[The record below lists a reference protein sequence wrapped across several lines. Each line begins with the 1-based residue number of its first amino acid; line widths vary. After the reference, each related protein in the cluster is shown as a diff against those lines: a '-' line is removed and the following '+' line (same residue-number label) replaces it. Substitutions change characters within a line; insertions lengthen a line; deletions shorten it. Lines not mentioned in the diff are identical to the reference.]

1 MIGGITLDILHAVI
15 LIPATGLLLA
25 TVILLAEIV
34 ASFAG
39 SSRSW
44 NGASRP
50 TGSYV
55 VLVPA
60 HNEVG
65 TIEPTLAALSEQ
77 VDSHGRILV
86 IADNCTDQT
95 AIVSEAAGAEV
106 ISRCDQ
112 SRRGKGYALDFGLR
126 HLRGNPPDV
135 IVIMDADCIP
145 APGTIKLLVTE
156 SRRLHLPVQARY
168 ELEPPAADAGTLARV
183 GSFAWRVKNIV
194 RPTGLANLNL
204 PCLLMGTGMSIP
216 WSSISEGQLD
226 TGHLVEDM
234 VLGLE
239 LAAAGHAPKFLPEA
253 LVVSRLPSDVEGQ
266 ATQRTRWESGHLSV
280 IATLL
285 PRLLVKSFTRLD
297 FRLLALVLHTAVPPL
312 AFLALL
318 LGGATTISGLAALL
332 GAPHLALYATLTANL
347 LLFAA
352 VVIAWHKV
360 GRDLFSL
367 REVLMLPAYIITK
380 LPLYAHAM
388 SRKKIPWI
396 RSRRT

>member
-15 LIPATGLLLA
+15 LVPVTGLLLA
-25 TVILLAEIV
+25 TVILLTEIV

-39 SSRSW
+39 SSRSR

-50 TGSYV
+50 AGSYV

-60 HNEVG
+60 HDEVG

-95 AIVSEAAGAEV
+95 ATVSEAAGADV
-106 ISRCDQ
+106 ISRCDPA
-112 SRRGKGYALDFGLR
+112 RLGKGYALDFGLR
-126 HLRGNPPDV
+126 HLHGNPPDV

-145 APGTIKLLVTE
+145 APGAIQALVKR
-156 SRRLHLPVQARY
+156 SQQLGQPVQARY

-204 PCLLMGTGMSIP
+204 PCLLMGTGMAIP
-216 WSSISEGQLD
+216 WSCISEGQLN

-239 LAAAGHAPKFLPEA
+239 VASAGNAPRFLPDA
-253 LVVSRLPSDVEGQ
+253 LVISRLPASVEGQ
-266 ATQRTRWESGHLSV
+266 VTQRTRWESGHLSV
-280 IATLL
+280 IATVL
-285 PRLLVKSFTRLD
+285 PRLFVRAVTTLD
-297 FRLLALVLHTAVPPL
+297 TRLLALVLHTAVPPL

-318 LGGATTISGLAALL
+318 LAGATAITALTTHA
-332 GAPHLALYATLTANL
+332 GGPHLALYTILAADLMML
-347 LLFAA
+347 AA
-352 VVIAWHKV
+352 VVIAWCKV
-360 GRDLFSL
+360 GMDLLSFS
-367 REVLMLPAYIITK
+367 EVVMLPAYIIAK
-380 LPLYAHAM
+380 LPLYARAL